1 MNLAS
6 ISARKASKLAF
17 SLMRPL
23 LSIVAISSSVM
34 SDTASPSPR
43 RRVSWIAARALFEI
57 LPGSRASQITTWVSN
72 RTIGIAHQNCL
83 YKIAYKSLPHSSGD
97 SAGETTSPVT
107 LPLPLKKPKISSVS
121 VLTGT
126 SFATGSPCLV
136 ITTVS
141 RLDLTSSMMARQ
153 FVLNAP
159 AGMVFIRSLVDK
171 ALDYGHYTI
180 VILLK
185 PLVILSEV
193 AAPRSEAATES
204 KDPIHVG
211 RTTDLKRHFEKRIHG
226 KNSLRR
232 CCQV

>member
-6 ISARKASKLAF
+6 ISARKASRLAF
-17 SLMRPL
+17 SLIRPL
-23 LSIVAISSSVM
+23 FSIVAISSSVM

-72 RTIGIAHQNCL
+72 RITGIAHQNCL
-83 YKIAYKSLPHSSGD
+83 YKIAYKSLPHSSED
-97 SAGETTSPVT
+97 RAGETTSPVT
-107 LPLPLKKPKISSVS
+107 EPLPLKNPKISSVS
-121 VLTGT
+121 VFTGT

-141 RLDLTSSMMARQ
+141 RLALTSSMMARQ
-153 FVLNAP
+153 LVLNAP

-180 VILLK
+180 VIAEFFDREGTSFTRADFGERMGGFQPLK
-185 PLVILSEV
+185 FAFLFAGSERTYV
-193 AAPRSEAATES
+193 PSPTE
-204 KDPIHVG
+204 
-211 RTTDLKRHFEKRIHG
+211 
-226 KNSLRR
+226 LRER
-232 CCQV
+232 ARLHR